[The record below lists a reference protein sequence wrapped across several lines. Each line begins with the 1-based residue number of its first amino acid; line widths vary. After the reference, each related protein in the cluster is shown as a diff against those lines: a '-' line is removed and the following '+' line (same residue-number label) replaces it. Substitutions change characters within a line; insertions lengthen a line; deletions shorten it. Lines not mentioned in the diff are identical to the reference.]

1 MSTLAITHRV
11 SPQSRAVTS
20 MARAGLIAQ
29 AIIYQILA
37 WLTIQIAAGHRGPQA
52 NQKGALAEII
62 SQPGGVAVAIVLV
75 VGFASYSPTDGF
87 GVRTVVRRRLCGS
100 QRRIGLDA

>member
-1 MSTLAITHRV
+1 
-11 SPQSRAVTS
+11 

-29 AIIYQILA
+29 AIIYLILA

-62 SQPGGVAVAIVLV
+62 SQPGGVAVATVLV
-75 VGFASYSPTDGF
+75 VGFASYSLWRLSEAIF
-87 GVRTVVRRRLCGS
+87 GSSINRKPIDRLLSLARGMAYGTLGVTTVPFL
-100 QRRIGLDA
+100 